1 MSNKWLDEGNGPGS
15 PMRPPVGRYAARD
28 ALVRHHNLR
37 GELVFQASRRW
48 QFARAQSAAAKTR
61 LNRALAEADAAEQ
74 QELQALLSMG
84 IGGRRMQSLNARRE
98 QRYQERY
105 ARIQATGA
113 LDSIKGGY
121 HDLLAKR
128 AAVTKD
134 QSPTSPGKAST
145 ERIAASD
152 PGKNYRGSDS
162 RSTWLAKVQSKV
174 ERETPITAPT
184 IAVKAPR
191 RGAKS
196 SKVQTSSPAIVS
208 KRGGKTAASGLV
220 SV

>member
-1 MSNKWLDEGNGPGS
+1 
-15 PMRPPVGRYAARD
+15 MRPPVGRYAARD

-48 QFARAQSAAAKTR
+48 QFARAQSAAAKAR

-74 QELQALLSMG
+74 QELQALISMG

-105 ARIQATGA
+105 ARMEATGA
-113 LDSIKGGY
+113 LEPVNAGY
-121 HDLLAKR
+121 RDVLAKR
-128 AAVTKD
+128 AAVIKEPPKPSGKVSTAPSD
-134 QSPTSPGKAST
+134 Q
-145 ERIAASD
+145 
-152 PGKNYRGSDS
+152 GKNYRGSDS
-162 RSTWLAKVQSKV
+162 RSTWLAKVQGKV
-174 ERETPITAPT
+174 ERETPTTAPT

-196 SKVQTSSPAIVS
+196 SKSLISPAMVS
-208 KRGGKTAASGLV
+208 KRGSNTTL
-220 SV
+220 